1 MAGTHRAGAEIAVR
15 AAVVGVGAAGMRAA
29 RQLLSLGVL
38 DGLAVFDTDRPRC
51 DAVAASLGE
60 PATAAADLGAAVRGA
75 DVVIVATPRDH
86 RPAAEAAL
94 DVGAS
99 VVSVTDDVDDVRALL
114 DLDAEARERKVHIV
128 VGAGFAPGLSCLL
141 AAHAARSFEEVEEIH
156 VAKVGTGGPACARQH
171 HVALRGPAVESA
183 AGTWQ
188 HRRGGSGRA
197 LIWFPD
203 PICGV
208 DCYLAAL
215 AEPVLLAGAFP
226 KAARITARVGAN
238 RRDRLTAHLP
248 MLRRPHP
255 EGSLGAVRVEVRGRQ
270 GVARSDRVLGA
281 VDRPAVAA
289 GAVAAVAA
297 RWAVDGRLAR
307 TGAGSLAELADPG
320 PFLAALADRGVK
332 AAIFE
337 GSGASANQ
345 A

>member
-1 MAGTHRAGAEIAVR
+1 
-15 AAVVGVGAAGMRAA
+15 
-29 RQLLSLGVL
+29 
-38 DGLAVFDTDRPRC
+38 
-51 DAVAASLGE
+51 
-60 PATAAADLGAAVRGA
+60 
-75 DVVIVATPRDH
+75 
-86 RPAAEAAL
+86 
-94 DVGAS
+94 
-99 VVSVTDDVDDVRALL
+99 VSVSDDVEQVRALL
-114 DLDAEARERKVHIV
+114 ALDAEARERGVHVV

-141 AAHAARSFEEVEEIH
+141 AAHAARSFEAVEEVH

-171 HVALRGPAVESA
+171 HVALQGPAVESA
-183 AGTWQ
+183 NGTWQ

-203 PICGV
+203 PVRGV
-208 DCYLAAL
+208 DCYRAAL
-215 AEPVLLAGAFP
+215 AEPILLADAFP
-226 KAARITARVGAN
+226 DADRITARVGAN

-255 EGSLGAVRVEVRGRQ
+255 EGELGAVRVEVRGRQ
-270 GVARSDRVLGA
+270 GEVRSDRVLGA
-281 VDRPAVAA
+281 VDRPGVAA

-307 TGAGSLAELADPG
+307 TGAGGLAALADPG

-337 GSGASANQ
+337 GAGASANQ

>member
-1 MAGTHRAGAEIAVR
+1 
-15 AAVVGVGAAGMRAA
+15 VGVRAA
-29 RQLLSLGVL
+29 RQLLFLGAVERLAVMDAKAGRLDAVVHSLGH
-38 DGLAVFDTDRPRC
+38 P
-51 DAVAASLGE
+51 AVAADDVD
-60 PATAAADLGAAVRGA
+60 TAVDGA
-75 DVVIVATPRDH
+75 DVVILAGPAGH

-94 DVGAS
+94 DRGAS
-99 VVSVTDDVDDVRALL
+99 VVSVSDDVDDVRALL
-114 DLDAEARERKVHIV
+114 ALDAEAVERGVHVV
-128 VGAGFAPGLSCLL
+128 VGAGFSPGLSCLL
-141 AAHAARSFEEVEEIH
+141 AAHAARSFEEVQEIH

-171 HVALRGPAVESA
+171 HVALQGPAVEGG

-188 HRRGGSGRA
+188 RRRGGSGRA

-203 PICGV
+203 PVCGV
-208 DCYLAAL
+208 DCYRAAL
-215 AEPVLLAGAFP
+215 PEPLLLAPAFP
-226 KAARITARVGAN
+226 LAERISARVGAN

-255 EGSLGAVRVEVRGRQ
+255 EGDLGAVRVEVRGSQ
-270 GVARSDRVLGA
+270 GRVRGDRVLGA

-289 GAVAAVAA
+289 GAVAALAA

-307 TGAGSLAELADPG
+307 AGAGGLASLADPG

-337 GSGASANQ
+337 GAGASANQ